1 MAGGAGMMTTFTD
14 WDIIRNLLLAGRWT
28 VLLSLV
34 AFTGGALVTLPL
46 LLLRLT
52 GGVHL
57 HTLVCPDEETFL
69 RIRKALAQAGILYEK

>member
-1 MAGGAGMMTTFTD
+1 MAGGTGLMTIFTD

-52 GGVHL
+52 GG
-57 HTLVCPDEETFL
+57 
-69 RIRKALAQAGILYEK
+69 RR

>member
-1 MAGGAGMMTTFTD
+1 MTTFTD

-52 GGVHL
+52 GGRQVKR
-57 HTLVCPDEETFL
+57 HTRFLTFVTTTTGFTEA
-69 RIRKALAQAGILYEK
+69 RTDTTTQ